1 MTFALVVIAFVL
13 SVLLLNE
20 RDATGKAAEERNKAV
35 RNYQAA
41 EKWFIAAVTMA
52 NNEQEIV
59 NALTQIQREESMK
72 WDRDWHGDKLPGMSV
87 KDKRFVD
94 NAMLGH
100 LLKMHRE
107 KKPQG

>member
-1 MTFALVVIAFVL
+1 MTFALVVISFVL
-13 SVLLLNE
+13 AVLLLNE

-41 EKWFIAAVTMA
+41 EKWFVAAVSMA

-59 NALTQIQREESMK
+59 NTLTQIQREESIK
-72 WDRDWHGDKLPGMSV
+72 WDADWYGDKVPGMST

-94 NAMLGH
+94 NAILER
-100 LLKMHRE
+100 LLKMHGE
-107 KKPQG
+107 QNSQG

>member
-13 SVLLLNE
+13 AVLLLNE

-35 RNYQAA
+35 RNCQAA
-41 EKWFIAAVTMA
+41 EKWFIAAITMA

-107 KKPQG
+107 KKSQG